1 MASRAILRRRR
12 LLSDYLN
19 VSARSIRILQ
29 AGNGQSAHYLDSRG
43 FSSTVNSICQGS
55 DQRKDSDDVS
65 AINDGISRFSGLGF
79 LQPKCFNATVFGY
92 VNRRVDI
99 ISSAGVRLSPYSVRC
114 ASTAT
119 AKQPNLESDDEEE
132 LIAKK
137 KSEASPEECDQAVVG
152 LSTAKAK
159 AKAKRL
165 QESQKV
171 AKSIIQRVWATLL
184 GIGPAL
190 RVVASMSRLGF
201 VRIR

>member
-1 MASRAILRRRR
+1 M
-12 LLSDYLN
+12 
-19 VSARSIRILQ
+19 
-29 AGNGQSAHYLDSRG
+29 
-43 FSSTVNSICQGS
+43 
-55 DQRKDSDDVS
+55 
-65 AINDGISRFSGLGF
+65 
-79 LQPKCFNATVFGY
+79 
-92 VNRRVDI
+92 
-99 ISSAGVRLSPYSVRC
+99 RLSPYSVRC

-119 AKQPNLESDDEEE
+119 AKQPDLGSDDEEE

-159 AKAKRL
+159 AKAKQL

-171 AKSIIQRVWATLL
+171 AKSIIQRVWATIL

-201 VRIR
+201 VRT